1 MGMSSPRL
9 IKQKKS
15 FVLVL
20 IFAGFCRKHYLELLN
35 MALYQTE
42 AEDRAQQAEGIADAT
57 LRAKQVAMAPSP
69 LNNIVS
75 LSH

>member
-1 MGMSSPRL
+1 M
-9 IKQKKS
+9 
-15 FVLVL
+15 
-20 IFAGFCRKHYLELLN
+20 
-35 MALYQTE
+35 YQTE
-42 AEDRAQQAEGIADAT
+42 AEDRAQASEDRAQQADRRAHVAEQRAQQAEEITDAA